1 MIQIEIETTYMEG
14 DVNVYVLAG
23 DPVTLIDSG
32 IPGQASLEQLQAGL
46 AKHGLSLHDL
56 QQIIVTHMHDDHCGG
71 VADIQRHVD
80 IPIYV
85 HEQARRQLACCKAV
99 HEQSESFFD
108 SFIARCGAADIF
120 QRRQPYRQKEWR
132 HVRYVKDGDTVMA
145 GGAALKVLYV
155 PGHSQSDICL
165 WNERTGDAFV
175 GDYLLE
181 HISANAF
188 ITPPDQ
194 EQEEREKPLIQ
205 LRESLRKTYDLSFQ
219 TIYPGH
225 GTAYCGHR
233 RVIDKRFTE
242 QMERC
247 ERIYEHLRENPHSV
261 YELSHALFSFLQG
274 RSIFLGLSEIQGHL
288 DLLEEQARAAVQ
300 MVGKVAHYRAI

>member
-1 MIQIEIETTYMEG
+1 M
-14 DVNVYVLAG
+14 NVYVLVG

-32 IPGQASLEQLQAGL
+32 IPGQASLDQLQAGL
-46 AKHGLSLHDL
+46 AKHGLKLSDL
-56 QQIIVTHMHDDHCGG
+56 QQIIVTHMHEDHCGG
-71 VADIQRHVD
+71 VTDIQMHVD

-85 HEQARRQLACCKAV
+85 HEQAQRQLTLGRTV
-99 HEQSESFFD
+99 HEQTESFFD

-120 QRRQPYRQKEWR
+120 QRKQPYRHKEWR
-132 HVRYVKDGDTVMA
+132 HVRYVRDGDTIAA
-145 GGAALKVLYV
+145 GGEELNVLYV

-188 ITPPDQ
+188 IVPPDQ
-194 EQEEREKPLIQ
+194 DQKERERPLVQ
-205 LRESLRKTYDLSFQ
+205 LRESLRKTYDLAFR

-225 GTAYCGHR
+225 GSAYHGHR
-233 RVIDKRFTE
+233 RVIDKRFAE
-242 QMERC
+242 HKERC

-261 YELSHALFSFLQG
+261 YELSHALFPFLQG